1 MRGLLSLVL
10 QLRAEAAVPGEAVGG
25 APEVRHQG
33 RERARDRASGE
44 VRCAVVIIS
53 ASPLLLAEAIRLYL
67 VDCRRLSLSLSF
79 WFEWDEGAGPCEF
92 RDCINV
98 PCQNVL
104 RFLPNLSC
112 YLLEQWPLP

>member
-44 VRCAVVIIS
+44 VSCAVMIIS
-53 ASPLLLAEAIRLYL
+53 ASPLLLAEAIRRLYL

-79 WFEWDEGAGPCEF
+79 GSNGTK
-92 RDCINV
+92 
-98 PCQNVL
+98 VL
-104 RFLPNLSC
+104 VLVSSVIALMCPVKMSSGSYPISVVTC
-112 YLLEQWPLP
+112 

>member
-44 VRCAVVIIS
+44 VSCAVVIIS

-67 VDCRRLSLSLSF
+67 VDCRRLSLFFFGSN
-79 WFEWDEGAGPCEF
+79 GTK
-92 RDCINV
+92 
-98 PCQNVL
+98 VL
-104 RFLPNLSC
+104 VLVSSVIALMCPGKMSSGSYPISVVTC
-112 YLLEQWPLP
+112 